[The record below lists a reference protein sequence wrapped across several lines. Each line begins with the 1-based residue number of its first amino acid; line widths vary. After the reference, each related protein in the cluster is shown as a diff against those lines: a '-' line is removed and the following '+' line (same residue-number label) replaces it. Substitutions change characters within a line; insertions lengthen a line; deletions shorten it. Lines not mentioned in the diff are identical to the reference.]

1 MATVSGLA
9 ALENEYVGLRD
20 IVSNA
25 SYERNKLVDYMTNC
39 SSFEDLLY
47 HVGVFIGATKTLDNL
62 VFIYNFESFY
72 QRNTLPFD
80 TELINDNKE
89 MEI

>member
-9 ALENEYVGLRD
+9 ALEKEYIGLRD

-25 SYERNKLVDYMTNC
+25 SYERNRLVEYMREC

-47 HVGVFIGATKTLDNL
+47 HIGIFIGATKELDNCS
-62 VFIYNFESFY
+62 FIYNFEDFY

-80 TELINDNKE
+80 TELINDNYE
-89 MEI
+89 VI